1 MTRPIDVVR
10 AVAPLAKPNYIAA
23 FQNCSAL
30 LVQHEII
37 TPLRLAHFLAQILHE
52 SGELRIEWEN
62 MNYSAERMLEI
73 FGASHSAKVKPAEA
87 AMLAHKPELIAE
99 RVYGLGNPSK
109 AAELG
114 NTHRGDGF
122 LYRGGGLMQTTGRA
136 NYKRMGQLCG
146 VDFESHPEL
155 VVSAEHALKPALGEW
170 SQGKLNQF
178 ADQDDV
184 LSISKAINL
193 GNPRSPRTPIGL
205 AERRRLLAKVKS
217 VIGDVVTLT
226 DAPADTPDLESAMDL
241 LEIKR
246 RLREKELYRGE
257 INRDYDRATDEAVK
271 AWLLNQGVRNFEE
284 WPELRLIIAAAQAL
298 CRAEG
303 IDTGAI
309 DGRLGPQTR
318 SAFEIYAARRANGGA
333 ALEAVALFRDETDAA
348 AVPAAAAAV
357 PAAAAAAPP
366 AGGPSLRWP
375 TESDVE
381 QFFGPPGSNQVL
393 LQLPFPMRLAWD
405 LDTVIRRASCNAKVR
420 DSLDRIWTRVLQT
433 YGLDEIR
440 RLRLDLFGG
449 CLNVRRKR
457 GGSGWSM
464 HAFGIAWDVD
474 PDHNQLKMGRDEAT
488 LDGAEYNDFWNIVYD
503 EGAIGL
509 GRERNFDWMH
519 FQFARLG

>member
-1 MTRPIDVVR
+1 MQASANAVGASVTRPIDVVR

-23 FQNCSAL
+23 FQNGSAL
-30 LVQHEII
+30 LAQHEIN

-73 FGASHSAKVKPAEA
+73 FGARHSAKVKPAEA

-146 VDFESHPEL
+146 VDFENHPDL

-170 SQGKLNQF
+170 SQGKLNRF

-184 LSISKAINL
+184 LSISKAINF
-193 GNPRSPRTPIGL
+193 GNPRASGTPNGL
-205 AERRRLLAKVKS
+205 AERRRLLVKVKPL
-217 VIGDVVTLT
+217 IGNAVTLT
-226 DAPADTPDLESAMDL
+226 GARADTPDLESALDL

-246 RLREKELYRGE
+246 RLHEKELYRGE
-257 INRDYDRATDEAVK
+257 INGDYDRATDEAVK

-298 CRAEG
+298 CSSEG
-303 IDTGAI
+303 INTGAI

-333 ALEAVALFRDETDAA
+333 ALEALALFRDE
-348 AVPAAAAAV
+348 AAAAAV
-357 PAAAAAAPP
+357 PP
-366 AGGPSLRWP
+366 AGAPSLRWP
-375 TESDVE
+375 TESNVE

-405 LDTVIRRASCNAKVR
+405 LDTVVRRASCNAKVR
-420 DSLDRIWTRVLQT
+420 DSLDRIWTRVLEK

-488 LDGAEYNDFWNIVYD
+488 LDGAEYDDFWNIVYD

-509 GRERNFDWMH
+509 GRERNYDWMH